1 MFDGTLKTVEDV
13 RVGDLLMGPDSTPR
27 KVLDLHQGVGSM
39 VEVIPTKGVPWVV
52 NDGHILTLVKTN
64 TKPEHRLQPPAIE
77 DTWIKEWESWSKSKR
92 DLCKLLRVPVE
103 FCGTPS
109 LPLNPY
115 LLGVLLGDGSI
126 GPSVRVTVFDP
137 EVVRHLRRVSRAH
150 GLMLVPHGPGGHIF
164 SGTKGKTNPLA
175 TKLRRLGLWGSRSG
189 DKFIPLLYKV
199 ASKRNRLALLAGI
212 MDTDGSYNGTSFTF
226 ASKSRQLAED
236 VAFVAR
242 SLGFAAYPR
251 PKKNK
256 SQNGTEGTYYYLHI
270 AGDISQVPTRVAR
283 KKAKK
288 RTPPKD
294 VLRTGFKTRPL
305 PAEEY
310 YGFVLDGDHRYLLD
324 DFTVTHNTGKTHL
337 ARTIARMLK
346 VPFFV
351 GDATRLTQAG
361 YVGDDVESL
370 LQGLVVDAQGDIEKA
385 QWGIVYVDEIDKIA
399 RSSGRERA
407 GYRDI
412 SGEGVQ
418 QSLLKLF
425 EGAKVNVPRGGKN
438 GAMTV
443 YDTVDTKNVLFICA
457 GSFAGIEPLVKKR
470 LNKDCGT
477 IGFGAKSK
485 REDLDLTQVYLNATE
500 EDVIE
505 FGIIP
510 EMMGRLPVLTTTI
523 ELSEDDMV
531 KVLCEPRNSLVKQKK
546 ASFQLDGIDLEFQEE
561 ALRAMARE
569 AKKRPTGAR
578 ALRSIMEST
587 LAKFAFDSPSNDQL
601 ERILVTETT
610 VGGGD
615 AILTLRE
622 QLAQA

>member
-1 MFDGTLKTVEDV
+1 MP
-13 RVGDLLMGPDSTPR
+13 GPVKCSFCDRPSN
-27 KVLDLHQGVGSM
+27 
-39 VEVIPTKGVPWVV
+39 EV
-52 NDGHILTLVKTN
+52 
-64 TKPEHRLQPPAIE
+64 
-77 DTWIKEWESWSKSKR
+77 KR
-92 DLCKLLRVPVE
+92 M
-103 FCGTPS
+103 
-109 LPLNPY
+109 
-115 LLGVLLGDGSI
+115 
-126 GPSVRVTVFDP
+126 
-137 EVVRHLRRVSRAH
+137 VSRGEDGPFICNRCVESASESIKAGDKKGNFANQVVEEPLKKPKEIREFLDQYVIGQERAKVQVAVAVYEH
-150 GLMLVPHGPGGHIF
+150 FKRRRAKDAKLEEGAELVEIEKSNILMLGP
-164 SGTKGKTNPLA
+164 
-175 TKLRRLGLWGSRSG
+175 
-189 DKFIPLLYKV
+189 
-199 ASKRNRLALLAGI
+199 
-212 MDTDGSYNGTSFTF
+212 
-226 ASKSRQLAED
+226 
-236 VAFVAR
+236 
-242 SLGFAAYPR
+242 
-251 PKKNK
+251 
-256 SQNGTEGTYYYLHI
+256 
-270 AGDISQVPTRVAR
+270 
-283 KKAKK
+283 
-288 RTPPKD
+288 
-294 VLRTGFKTRPL
+294 TG
-305 PAEEY
+305 
-310 YGFVLDGDHRYLLD
+310 
-324 DFTVTHNTGKTHL
+324 TGKTYL
-337 ARTIARMLK
+337 ARTIAKMLK

-370 LQGLVVDAQGDIEKA
+370 LQGLVTDAQGDLDKA

-443 YDTVDTKNVLFICA
+443 YDTLDTKNVLFICA

-485 REDLDLTQVYLNATE
+485 RDDLDLTQVYLNATE

-531 KVLCEPRNSLVKQKK
+531 RVLCEPKNSLVKQKK
-546 ASFQLDGIDLEFQEE
+546 ASFQLDGIDLEFQED
-561 ALRAMARE
+561 ALRAMAQE

-587 LAKFAFDSPSNDQL
+587 LSKYAYEAPSNETL
-601 ERILVTETT
+601 ERILVTAAT

>member
-1 MFDGTLKTVEDV
+1 MESIKAGDKKGDFANQVVEEPLKK
-13 RVGDLLMGPDSTPR
+13 PR
-27 KVLDLHQGVGSM
+27 EIKDFLDLYVIGQERAKVQIAVAVYDHFKRRRAKDLK
-39 VEVIPTKGVPWVV
+39 VEEGGESV
-52 NDGHILTLVKTN
+52 
-64 TKPEHRLQPPAIE
+64 EIE
-77 DTWIKEWESWSKSKR
+77 KS
-92 DLCKLLRVPVE
+92 
-103 FCGTPS
+103 
-109 LPLNPY
+109 N
-115 LLGVLLGDGSI
+115 I
-126 GPSVRVTVFDP
+126 
-137 EVVRHLRRVSRAH
+137 
-150 GLMLVPHGPGGHIF
+150 LMLGP
-164 SGTKGKTNPLA
+164 
-175 TKLRRLGLWGSRSG
+175 
-189 DKFIPLLYKV
+189 
-199 ASKRNRLALLAGI
+199 
-212 MDTDGSYNGTSFTF
+212 
-226 ASKSRQLAED
+226 
-236 VAFVAR
+236 
-242 SLGFAAYPR
+242 
-251 PKKNK
+251 
-256 SQNGTEGTYYYLHI
+256 
-270 AGDISQVPTRVAR
+270 
-283 KKAKK
+283 
-288 RTPPKD
+288 
-294 VLRTGFKTRPL
+294 TG
-305 PAEEY
+305 
-310 YGFVLDGDHRYLLD
+310 
-324 DFTVTHNTGKTHL
+324 TGKTYL

-370 LQGLVVDAQGDIEKA
+370 LQGLVVDAQGDLDKA

-443 YDTVDTKNVLFICA
+443 YDTLDTRNILFICA

-485 REDLDLTQVYLNATE
+485 RDDLDLTQVYLNATE

-587 LAKFAFDSPSNDQL
+587 LSKFAFDSPSNDRL